1 MQPLFQKAAT
11 LPFIINKVKGVI
23 MTIGDLLFLIVVFYL
38 GWTFGKAYQMV
49 VIRETIKRLAK
60 HGKTTVDELI
70 IDPEEVTKE
79 EVILLSSEEINDT
92 ILIYDSITNE
102 FICQGKTLEE
112 AAQNFHNRKQ
122 NTIGAIIHNNNELL
136 FMNGKISSVNNTK

>member
-1 MQPLFQKAAT
+1 
-11 LPFIINKVKGVI
+11 
-23 MTIGDLLFLIVVFYL
+23 MTIGDILFLIVVFYL
-38 GWTFGKAYQMV
+38 GWTFGKAYQRV
-49 VIRETIKRLAK
+49 VIREALKKLAK
-60 HGKTTVDELI
+60 HGKTTVDELVL
-70 IDPEEVTKE
+70 DPEEVTKE

-112 AAQNFHNRKQ
+112 AAENFHNRKQ

-136 FMNGKISSVNNTK
+136 FMNGKISSVNDTK